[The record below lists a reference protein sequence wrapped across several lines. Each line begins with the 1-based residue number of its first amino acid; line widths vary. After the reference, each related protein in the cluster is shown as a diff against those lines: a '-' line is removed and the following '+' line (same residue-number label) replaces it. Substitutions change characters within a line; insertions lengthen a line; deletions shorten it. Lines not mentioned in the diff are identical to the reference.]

1 MRRTIAVVGAVLVA
15 LVAARA
21 AADEFQDFANAKN
34 AYEAGEYQ
42 TAVSRFED
50 LKASQ
55 PRNKGLV
62 EELHKLLAV
71 SYLFLGDQA
80 KAEESFLELLSADP
94 GFALDKY
101 AFPIDVIDFF
111 AEVKRRHAE
120 RLSALA
126 AARAAEEAA
135 REEAEAEKRR
145 LELERLKRNVYLGRE
160 TERRSLIVAVLPF
173 GAGQFQNGHNVKGG
187 LLLGGEL
194 LLTSA
199 AITTFILHERL
210 RSDAAEPI
218 ATPSERERLENLEA
232 GYRISNAACVVALGA
247 VMIAGIVDSLFYF
260 RKEVVTWNTLQER
273 DVPRELR
280 PKPVAA
286 VVAPFPTDGGFG
298 IAAAARF

>member
-1 MRRTIAVVGAVLVA
+1 MEKSFAVVVAVLA
-15 LVAARA
+15 SLVATRA

-34 AYEAGEYQ
+34 AYESGEYE
-42 TAVSRFED
+42 TAVARFEE
-50 LKASQ
+50 LRASQ
-55 PRNKGLV
+55 PKNKGLV

-71 SYLFLGDQA
+71 SYLFLGNQA

-94 GFALDKY
+94 GYALDPLV
-101 AFPIDVIDFF
+101 FPIDVVDLF

-135 REEAEAEKRR
+135 REEAEAEQRR

-160 TERRSLIVAVLPF
+160 TERRSLLVAVLPF

-210 RSDAAEPI
+210 RSTAAEPI
-218 ATPSERERLENLEA
+218 ESPSERVRYENLEA
-232 GYRISNAACVVALGA
+232 GYRIANTGCVVALGA
-247 VMIAGIVDSLFYF
+247 VMIAGIIDSLFYF
-260 RKEVVTWNTLQER
+260 HKETVTWRRLEER

-286 VVAPFPTDGGFG
+286 VVAPFPTDGGIG